1 MCRDRE
7 HRAVSPQGFH
17 TQDQGEEPEEPARAE
32 GKSGKPD
39 MMIKRTEN
47 FVRESLINC
56 RVFQRSR
63 EMKTEIGF
71 GDCGH
76 CCSVKEVKS

>member
-7 HRAVSPQGFH
+7 HRALSSQDFH

-39 MMIKRTEN
+39 MMIKETEN
-47 FVRESLINC
+47 VRASLIQLSS
-56 RVFQRSR
+56 VS
-63 EMKTEIGF
+63 EIDHG
-71 GDCGH
+71 
-76 CCSVKEVKS
+76 K